1 MIRSKIRILS
11 CLLAVL
17 LCCMAFSIP
26 ALAIGAPEG
35 EELPETVVSVQEPIA
50 QPGEPLSQGSPFST
64 RDLLYDKDTNKQFI
78 TVEGR
83 DGNIFYIIIDYD
95 APVGEDEEQYATYFL
110 NQVDESDLAA
120 LLGEEEAPACICTDK
135 CAAGS
140 VNTACPVC
148 AVNMSSCTGKEAAP
162 VEPEIPIEPTP
173 EPEPENSVGGLLLIL
188 LILALIGGGA
198 FFYIKFIK
206 NKPKAKAPAAL
217 DDYAFYEDEDGDP
230 EETEL
235 DENDGDEPE
244 DDMESEDKSE

>member
-1 MIRSKIRILS
+1 MIKSKIRIS
-11 CLLAVL
+11 SRLLAVL
-17 LCCMAFSIP
+17 LCCTAFSIP
-26 ALAIGAPEG
+26 ALAMGAPEG
-35 EELPETVVSVQEPIA
+35 GELPETVMPVQELIA
-50 QPGEPLSQGSPFST
+50 QPREPLSQGSSFST
-64 RDLLYDKDTNKQFI
+64 RDLLYDKATNKQFI

-135 CAAGS
+135 CAVGA

-148 AVNMSSCTGKEAAP
+148 AVNMSACTGKEAAP
-162 VEPEIPIEPTP
+162 VEPEIPVEPVP
-173 EPEPENSVGGLLLIL
+173 EPEPENTMGGPLLIL
-188 LILALIGGGA
+188 LILALNGGA
-198 FFYIKFIK
+198 VFSYIRFIK
-206 NKPKAKAPAAL
+206 NKPKVKAPAAL
-217 DDYAFYEDEDGDP
+217 DDYDFYEDGDP